1 MHHWGDH
8 QAQKSGLL
16 FQHTMFCFIT
26 QRDFEELKEAIIYKA
41 KTNVSHFNIHFFF
54 LLKSSKSPSVIM

>member
-54 LLKSSKSPSVIM
+54 FC